1 MIRAWFEEYRSIR
14 GNQGALLI
22 LFGAVFIYSFY
33 YPVPYLNEILREVP
47 LAVVDNDCSPL
58 SRQFIRMTDA
68 TEYIRVASKP
78 STMEQAKEE
87 FYQRK
92 VLGILFIPQDF
103 QRCVKRGDGTRLAAY
118 YDTGNF
124 FVYRQLRSGITYVS
138 RTLGAGIQIKRFQAA
153 GQSAQRAFAAQDP
166 LPLLTVPLFNPSS
179 NYGAYAIPAVFCLLI
194 QQSLLIGIGM
204 VSGVTN
210 ERVYALGGIRPDF
223 LETLKIVLGR
233 AAAYVS
239 IAILTSL
246 YLLAMIHL
254 YYRYP
259 MHVLPLELLLFSQP
273 YLLSCT
279 FLGITL
285 GPLFRSREVPVLACL
300 FTSMPFIFFCG
311 FVWPP
316 EAFPYWLRIITYAVP
331 ASLGVEGFVKLSQMG
346 APLRDVG
353 FNYNV
358 LWMLSGIYFITA
370 CIATRF
376 SRMPDTTNIPIP
388 VTAKAFNSTA

>member
-1 MIRAWFEEYRSIR
+1 MIRAWFEEYRSIK

-22 LFGAVFIYSFY
+22 LFGAVIIYSFY

-47 LAVVDNDCSPL
+47 LAVVDNDCTPL
-58 SRQFIRMTDA
+58 SRQLIRMTGA
-68 TEYIRVASKP
+68 TEYIRIASKP
-78 STMEQAKEE
+78 STLEQAKAE

-92 VLGILFIPQDF
+92 VSGILVIPHDF
-103 QRCVKRGDGTRLAAY
+103 QRSVRRGGATRLAAY

-124 FVYRQLRSGITYVS
+124 FVYRQLRGGITYAS
-138 RTLGAGIQIKRFQAA
+138 RVLGAGIQMKRFQAA
-153 GQSAQRAFAAQDP
+153 GQSARRALASQEP

-179 NYGAYAIPAVFCLLI
+179 NYGAYAIPAVMCLLI

-233 AAAYVS
+233 SAAYVS
-239 IAILTSL
+239 IGLLTSL

-259 MHVLPLELLLFSQP
+259 MHVAPLELLLFGQP
-273 YLLSCT
+273 YFLSCI

-316 EAFPYWLRIITYAVP
+316 EAFPHWLRIITYAIP

-358 LWMLSGIYFITA
+358 LWALSGLYFITA

-376 SRMPDTTNIPIP
+376 SRMPDTEPAAL
-388 VTAKAFNSTA
+388 TAQPTESTA